1 MLTIP
6 EAAKYLGIS
15 TRHIRNLIADST
27 LTGYRIG
34 DTGNIRSASTKSKPP
49 SNPYTSTT
57 GKPGDHLR
65 GRPRRPRRHL
75 LPLPHG

>member
-1 MLTIP
+1 MKKEKPPSGRMLTIP

-34 DTGNIRSASTKSKPP
+34 DTGNIRLRLDEVEAAIQPV
-49 SNPYTSTT
+49 
-57 GKPGDHLR
+57 HLDYR
-65 GRPRRPRRHL
+65 KAR
-75 LPLPHG
+75 